1 MFDLDS
7 IVRQV
12 NRNCRISDSSHAGS
26 YSICDLA
33 MRLRDLYKWEKDLD
47 PWVEDESSK
56 VLAWIGE
63 QEEVWDNLAEED
75 FRSISISGREYDPL
89 DEQQINRILAPHGFY
104 YGAGYVHRLKPS
116 FFLAVLEE
124 KKWIENQ
131 PVFILGHEL
140 ARDLVTIPALSR
152 DGSVI
157 IRKASAKVF
166 FWDQIFYVKKSGR
179 QALRFALGKYGVGED
194 LPALRPHLNRIL
206 EGELNRY
213 IYHELGEIRDHE
225 FDRDIWREII
235 AGFPYTPIELV
246 ARCIKD
252 LLADTG
258 EHGTLPH
265 ILKNRKEGMLGF
277 YVAFLGSLTR
287 EIFPEILDAFD
298 VFTER
303 RNWEVIER
311 AISEGNS
318 TARRLA
324 RKISAVFEEGKEQ
337 DDMKWTAREI
347 EKKVLEPLGIA
358 GKNEIWGDQ

>member
-194 LPALRPHLNRIL
+194 LHALRPHLNRIL

-246 ARCIKD
+246 ARCIRTS
-252 LLADTG
+252 LQIRANTG
-258 EHGTLPH
+258 PSRTFS
-265 ILKNRKEGMLGF
+265 R
-277 YVAFLGSLTR
+277 
-287 EIFPEILDAFD
+287 
-298 VFTER
+298 
-303 RNWEVIER
+303 
-311 AISEGNS
+311 
-318 TARRLA
+318 
-324 RKISAVFEEGKEQ
+324 
-337 DDMKWTAREI
+337 I
-347 EKKVLEPLGIA
+347 EKKGCWAFMLLFSAASREKFFLRSWMPLMSSRRGGTGRLLRGPYPKGTVPQGGWPGKSVLFLKKE
-358 GKNEIWGDQ
+358 KSKMT